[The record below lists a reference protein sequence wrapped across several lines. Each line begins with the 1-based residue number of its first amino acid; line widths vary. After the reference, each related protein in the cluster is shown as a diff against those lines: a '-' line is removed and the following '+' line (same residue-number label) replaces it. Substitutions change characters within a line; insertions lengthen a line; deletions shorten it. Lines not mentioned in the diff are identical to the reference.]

1 MTQLW
6 RRPLHAGL
14 ELLDGERPAAATP
27 WGWRCFQVALLL
39 LPASALL
46 AGLLLLVAL
55 ILGSRQPTAWR
66 DDRVN
71 WWLAAIGL
79 WMVLGCFAASSG
91 WLSWVGLGNWLPFF
105 WAFWGFQPYL
115 ATPEARRRVA
125 LWLVAGT
132 VPVLGTGFGQM
143 VLGWSGPYELLGG
156 AIVWWIRGGG
166 NPPGRLSGLFDYA
179 NITAAWLAL
188 SWPLVLA
195 AFLQHCRCWRSGPLA
210 FGLWGVSFALVVIQV
225 AEMLATDSRN
235 GWGALVLA
243 VPIVLGPGR
252 WIWLVPL
259 LLLALLP
266 VALATLPGVP
276 AVIQAPLREIVPQ
289 SIWGRLNDFNS
300 QGERPLALTRLSQW
314 GTALGLI
321 GERPWLGWGAAAF
334 SVIYPLRT
342 GHWHG
347 HPHNIALDLAL
358 SHGLPVALGLVGLVL
373 WLLIRG
379 VRLGMASGAL
389 FERAWWAAALVLVV
403 LHATDIPMYDS
414 RLNIAGWILLAGLR
428 CRF

>member
-6 RRPLHAGL
+6 RKPLQAGL
-14 ELLDGERPAAATP
+14 VLLDGERPAAATL

-46 AGLLLLVAL
+46 AGLLLFVAL
-55 ILGSRQPTAWR
+55 ILGSRQQAAWR

-71 WWLAAIGL
+71 WLLAGIGL
-79 WMVLGCFAASSG
+79 WMLLGCFTASSG
-91 WLSWVGLGNWLPFF
+91 WLAWVGLGNWIPFF
-105 WAFWGFQPYL
+105 WAFWAYQPYL

-195 AFLQHCRCWRSGPLA
+195 AFLQHCRRWRSGPLA
-210 FGLWGVSFALVVIQV
+210 FGLWGISFALVVTQV

-252 WIWLVPL
+252 WIWLLPL
-259 LLLALLP
+259 LLLALVP

-300 QGERPLALTRLSQW
+300 HGERPLALTRLSQW
-314 GTALGLI
+314 GSALGLV
-321 GERPWLGWGAAAF
+321 GERPWLACGAAAF
-334 SVIYPLRT
+334 RVNYPLLT
-342 GHWHG
+342 GHCHG
-347 HPHNIALDLAL
+347 HPHNIAMDLAL

-428 CRF
+428 CRL